1 MHLCAAWHL
10 LPASMQHATTPSSPH
25 EGESLKTHIN
35 EHSATLLGAH
45 LVHWHLSRLS
55 EATSPTVC
63 RLVQWHDVGF
73 GRHLWE
79 LPRLAQPLDASA
91 EVKAAVFLTAL
102 LQGKVLPGMAG
113 MAPCTQLMQSYCI
126 MPVS

>member
-1 MHLCAAWHL
+1 MTWALDGICGSYHVW
-10 LPASMQHATTPSSPH
+10 
-25 EGESLKTHIN
+25 
-35 EHSATLLGAH
+35 
-45 LVHWHLSRLS
+45 
-55 EATSPTVC
+55 
-63 RLVQWHDVGF
+63 
-73 GRHLWE
+73 
-79 LPRLAQPLDASA
+79 AQPLDASA